1 MVFMFFARNL
11 KLNRIKR
18 LAEEKNKTCV
28 HDWQPPGEFF
38 RRWPSGGWVASFGD
52 ASWYLST
59 CAERPRDSQKNERFQ
74 VNCIGNYQAKL
85 LKCKEQGQ
93 NGGLAFGFDID
104 LCLQSISFAQDS
116 VVEKTAMARNG
127 ETFSDGLRSSETK
140 AAGDLMS

>member
-1 MVFMFFARNL
+1 MFT
-11 KLNRIKR
+11 IGS
-18 LAEEKNKTCV
+18 
-28 HDWQPPGEFF
+28 HQ
-38 RRWPSGGWVASFGD
+38 ASFSGD
-52 ASWYLST
+52 GHPEDGLHPLGMRAGIY
-59 CAERPRDSQKNERFQ
+59 RPVQKDLEILKKNERFQ

-93 NGGLAFGFDID
+93 NGGLAFGSDID